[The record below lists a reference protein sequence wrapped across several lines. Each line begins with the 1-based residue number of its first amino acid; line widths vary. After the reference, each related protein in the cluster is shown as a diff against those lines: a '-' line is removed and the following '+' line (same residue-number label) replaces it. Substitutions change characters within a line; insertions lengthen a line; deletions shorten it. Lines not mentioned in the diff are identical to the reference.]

1 MTVSP
6 VTIDVSAELGALPQ
20 ETFTDAAVIGTATSS
35 PPGAAF
41 GEVNRYQSASEVQDD
56 YGDGSDVHTASQN
69 VAEMGADAWYVIV
82 LEETEVADETV
93 DDGSTVANTPILGN
107 AGVTADTRDVVYVAD
122 DPVTTPDAGEVAI
135 NTATGEISTGD
146 GTSATLTYSHVDWS
160 GLDELAVQG
169 INRAHLADT
178 RAGLEHIGDYDAFV
192 GWASA
197 AQVGVILPLKNPQT
211 YADDQAAMEAAHEIA
226 GYVPAGNVLPVA
238 AKAGGDI
245 GAHKLGQLAV
255 NDPWF
260 DPYFDNDGYPYSIDS
275 IKGSLIGDPGTTGT
289 FVGGDADGS
298 GPVNVVISVS
308 GVNVLWRSVSTAGAA
323 SDYQFFDQ
331 QMTEYFSVSV
341 IENALTSLQL
351 QEDRIP
357 FTGIGQSM
365 IEGSIVGAL
374 DEYVGGPDDPFA
386 DATVNVPDPEDL
398 GDTDKSNRNWT
409 GITLEYQLSGSAQ
422 TFEVDLTLTL

>member
-323 SDYQFFDQ
+323 SDYQYFDT
-331 QMTEYFSVSV
+331 QMTEYFAVSV

>member
-20 ETFTDAAVIGTATSS
+20 ETFTDAAVIGTASSS
-35 PPGAAF
+35 PSGAAF

-341 IENALTSLQL
+341 IENALTSLELNQ
-351 QEDRIP
+351 DRIP
-357 FTGIGQSM
+357 FTGTGQSM
-365 IEGSIVGAL
+365 IESAIIDGL
-374 DEYVGGPDDPFA
+374 NEYVGGPDDPFA
-386 DATVNVPDPEDL
+386 EASITVPDPDDL
-398 GDTDKSNRNWT
+398 DDQDKSNRNWS
-409 GITLEYQLSGSAQ
+409 GIKLEYQLSGSAQ
-422 TFEVDLTLTL
+422 TFEVGLTLTL

>member
-6 VTIDVSAELGALPQ
+6 VEIDVSAETGALPQ

-35 PPGAAF
+35 PPGASF
-41 GEVNRYQSASEVQDD
+41 GEVNRYQSADEVKND

-69 VAEMGADAWYVIV
+69 LAEMGASAWFVLV
-82 LEETEVADETV
+82 LEEVEVTDESV
-93 DDGSTVANTPILGN
+93 DDGATVANTPIHGN
-107 AGVTADTRDVVYVAD
+107 TGVTASSRDVVYVD
-122 DPVTTPDAGEVAI
+122 EDPVNTPSAGEVAI
-135 NTATGEISTGD
+135 NTATGEASTGD
-146 GTSATLTYSHVDWS
+146 GTSATLSYSYVDWS
-160 GLDELAVQG
+160 GLDELEYRGV
-169 INRAHLADT
+169 NRAHLADT

-192 GWASA
+192 SWASA
-197 AQVGVILPLKNPQT
+197 AQVGVILPIKNPQT
-211 YADDQAAMEAAHEIA
+211 YTDDEAAMDEAHKISA
-226 GYVPAGNVLPVA
+226 YVPGGNVLPVI

-245 GAHKLGQLAV
+245 GSYKLGQLAV

-275 IKGSLIGDPGTTGT
+275 IPGSLIGDPGTTDT
-289 FVGGDADGS
+289 FVGGDVDGN
-298 GPVNVVISVS
+298 GPVNVVISIS

-323 SDYQFFDQ
+323 SDYQYFDT
-331 QMTEYFSVSV
+331 QMTEYFAVSV

-365 IEGSIVGAL
+365 IEGSIIGEI
-374 DEYVGGPDDPFA
+374 DEYVGGADDPFA
-386 DATVNVPDPEDL
+386 DATVTVPDPEDL
-398 GDTDKSNRNWT
+398 SDTDKDNRNWT